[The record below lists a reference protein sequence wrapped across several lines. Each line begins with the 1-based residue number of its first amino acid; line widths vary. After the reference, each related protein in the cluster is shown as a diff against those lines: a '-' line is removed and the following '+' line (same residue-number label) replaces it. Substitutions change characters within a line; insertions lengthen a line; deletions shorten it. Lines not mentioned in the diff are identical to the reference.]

1 MKTTKLLTTAA
12 LIMGCAGSMQT
23 AFAENTQDTVGNPFE
38 GNISVM
44 RIFAK
49 ETPVK
54 TVRDWMSKGAGAKW
68 EKMIQPTVLENGSA
82 PLLKNFFATAV
93 VFTGTQNEYSGI
105 AAFYNVWQDSILL
118 FQMDNSERFSAPE
131 NFIFLPGSVFRG
143 EKFDAEK
150 PTQSIFPTSEAFD
163 LAIIQTYQ
171 ATKKV
176 FDSKFSGKDATA
188 EFAKYLKNDSD
199 GMFADVTLN
208 AYLNAK
214 LLASLKDPGN
224 SAALKEADRFGDLL
238 QSGSA
243 DELGKVFSGGNAK
256 SMLEKFTAFPA
267 ETRESIVITA
277 FLNGKDQSVY
287 AYSSTLWPEL
297 AILVSVPKENGKPS
311 FLMLFLNDK
320 FAQQIMNIKS
330 K

>member
-12 LIMGCAGSMQT
+12 LIMWCAGSMQM
-23 AFAENTQDTVGNPFE
+23 AFAGNAQNTAENPFE
-38 GNISVM
+38 ANLSIM

-49 ETPVK
+49 DTPVK
-54 TVRDWMSKGAGAKW
+54 TVKDWMSKGAGAKW
-68 EKMIQPTVLENGSA
+68 EKMIQPTVRKDGSA

-93 VFTGTQNEYSGI
+93 VFTGARNEDSGI

-143 EKFDAEK
+143 EKFNAEK
-150 PTQSIFPTSEAFD
+150 PAQSIFPANEAFD
-163 LAIIQTYQ
+163 LAIIRTYQ

-176 FDSKFSGKDATA
+176 FDSKFSGKKAMA
-188 EFAKYLKNDSD
+188 EFAGYLKNDSD
-199 GMFADVTLN
+199 GMFADVTVN

-214 LLASLKDPGN
+214 LLAALKDPGN
-224 SAALKEADRFGDLL
+224 TAALKEADRFGDLL
-238 QSGSA
+238 QSGNIG
-243 DELGKVFSGGNAK
+243 ELEKVFSGKNVK

-267 ETRESIVITA
+267 ATRESIVITA
-277 FLNGKDQSVY
+277 FLKGKNQSIY
-287 AYSSTLWPEL
+287 AYSSALWPEL
-297 AILVSVPKENGKPS
+297 AILISVPKENGKPT

>member
-23 AFAENTQDTVGNPFE
+23 AFAGNAQNSEGNPFE
-38 GNISVM
+38 ANISVM

-54 TVRDWMSKGAGAKW
+54 TVKDWMSKAAGAKW
-68 EKMIQPTVLENGSA
+68 EKMIRPTVLENGSA

-93 VFTGTQNEYSGI
+93 VFTGSQNEDSGI

-131 NFIFLPGSVFRG
+131 NFIFLPGAVFRG
-143 EKFDAEK
+143 EKFNAEK
-150 PTQSIFPTSEAFD
+150 TAQSIFPTTKAFD

-176 FDSKFSGKDATA
+176 FDSKFSGKKAMA

-199 GMFADVTLN
+199 GMFADVTVN

-214 LLASLKDPGN
+214 LLAVLKDPGN
-224 SAALKEADRFGDLL
+224 TAALQEADRFGDLL
-238 QSGSA
+238 QSGSLG
-243 DELGKVFSGGNAK
+243 ELEKVFSGKNVK

-267 ETRESIVITA
+267 ETRKDIVITA
-277 FLNGKDQSVY
+277 FLKGKNQSVY

-311 FLMLFLNDK
+311 FLMLFLNDT
-320 FAQQIMNIKS
+320 FAQQIMKIKS

>member
-1 MKTTKLLTTAA
+1 
-12 LIMGCAGSMQT
+12 
-23 AFAENTQDTVGNPFE
+23 
-38 GNISVM
+38 
-44 RIFAK
+44 
-49 ETPVK
+49 
-54 TVRDWMSKGAGAKW
+54 MSKGAGAKW
-68 EKMIQPTVLENGSA
+68 EKMIQPTVRKDGSA

-93 VFTGTQNEYSGI
+93 VFTGARNEDSGI

-143 EKFDAEK
+143 EKFNAEK
-150 PTQSIFPTSEAFD
+150 PAQSIFPANEAFD
-163 LAIIQTYQ
+163 LAIIRTYQ

-176 FDSKFSGKDATA
+176 FDSKFSGKKAMA
-188 EFAKYLKNDSD
+188 EFAGYLKNDSD
-199 GMFADVTLN
+199 GMFADVTVN

-214 LLASLKDPGN
+214 LLAALKDPGN
-224 SAALKEADRFGDLL
+224 TAALKEADRFGDLL
-238 QSGSA
+238 QSGNIG
-243 DELGKVFSGGNAK
+243 ELEKVFSGKNVK

-267 ETRESIVITA
+267 ATRESIVITA
-277 FLNGKDQSVY
+277 FLKGKNQSIY
-287 AYSSTLWPEL
+287 AYSSALWPEL
-297 AILVSVPKENGKPS
+297 AILISVPKENGKPT

>member
-12 LIMGCAGSMQT
+12 LIMGCAGSMQM
-23 AFAENTQDTVGNPFE
+23 AFAGNAQNTAENPFE
-38 GNISVM
+38 ANLSIM

-49 ETPVK
+49 DTPVK
-54 TVRDWMSKGAGAKW
+54 TVKDWMSKGAGAKW
-68 EKMIQPTVLENGSA
+68 EKMIQPTVRKDGSA

-93 VFTGTQNEYSGI
+93 VFTGARNEDSGI

-143 EKFDAEK
+143 EKFNAEK
-150 PTQSIFPTSEAFD
+150 PAQSIFPANEAFD
-163 LAIIQTYQ
+163 LAIIRTYQ

-176 FDSKFSGKDATA
+176 FDSKFSGKKAMA
-188 EFAKYLKNDSD
+188 EFAGYLKNDSD
-199 GMFADVTLN
+199 GMFADVTVN

-214 LLASLKDPGN
+214 LLAALKDPGN
-224 SAALKEADRFGDLL
+224 TAALKEADRFGDLL
-238 QSGSA
+238 QSGNIG
-243 DELGKVFSGGNAK
+243 ELEKVFSGKNVK

-267 ETRESIVITA
+267 ATRESIVITA
-277 FLNGKDQSVY
+277 FLKGKNQSIY
-287 AYSSTLWPEL
+287 AYSSALWPEL
-297 AILVSVPKENGKPS
+297 AILISVPKENGKPT

>member
-12 LIMGCAGSMQT
+12 LIMGCVGSMQM
-23 AFAENTQDTVGNPFE
+23 AFAENTQNTVENPFE
-38 GNISVM
+38 GNISIM

-93 VFTGTQNEYSGI
+93 VFMGSQNEDSGI

-131 NFIFLPGSVFRG
+131 NFIFLPGAVFRG
-143 EKFDAEK
+143 EKFNAEK
-150 PTQSIFPTSEAFD
+150 PAQSICPTTEAFD

-176 FDSKFSGKDATA
+176 FDSKFSGKEAMA
-188 EFAKYLKNDSD
+188 EFAGYLKNDSD
-199 GMFADVTLN
+199 GMFADVTVN

-214 LLASLKDPGN
+214 LLAELKDPGN
-224 SAALKEADRFGDLL
+224 TAALKEADRFGDLL
-238 QSGSA
+238 QSGSTG
-243 DELGKVFSGGNAK
+243 ELEKVFSGGSAK
-256 SMLEKFTAFPA
+256 SMIEKFTAFPT
-267 ETRESIVITA
+267 ETRENIVITA
-277 FLNGKDQSVY
+277 YLKGKDQTIY
-287 AYSSTLWPEL
+287 AYASSIWPEL
-297 AILVSVPKENGKPS
+297 AVLISVPKENGKPS
-311 FLMLFLNDK
+311 FLMLLLNDK

-330 K
+330 R

>member
-12 LIMGCAGSMQT
+12 LIMGCAGSMQM
-23 AFAENTQDTVGNPFE
+23 AFAGNAQNTAENPFE

-49 ETPVK
+49 DTPVK
-54 TVRDWMSKGAGAKW
+54 TVKDWMSKGAGAKW
-68 EKMIQPTVLENGSA
+68 EKMIQPTVRKDGSA

-93 VFTGTQNEYSGI
+93 VFTGARNEDSGI

-143 EKFDAEK
+143 EKFNAEK
-150 PTQSIFPTSEAFD
+150 PAQSIFPANEAFD
-163 LAIIQTYQ
+163 LAIIRTYQ

-176 FDSKFSGKDATA
+176 FDSKFSGKKAMP
-188 EFAKYLKNDSD
+188 EFAGYLKNDSD
-199 GMFADVTLN
+199 GMFADVTVN

-214 LLASLKDPGN
+214 LLAALKDPGN
-224 SAALKEADRFGDLL
+224 TAALKEADRFGDLL
-238 QSGSA
+238 QSGNIG
-243 DELGKVFSGGNAK
+243 ELEKVFSGKNVK

-267 ETRESIVITA
+267 ATRESIVITA
-277 FLNGKDQSVY
+277 FLKGKNQSIY
-287 AYSSTLWPEL
+287 AYSSALWPEL
-297 AILVSVPKENGKPS
+297 AILISVPKENGKPT